1 MTNEQ
6 KKQFKWNIIKL
17 VIGLI
22 LLTISRSYLQKH
34 PAERV
39 SVFSGFEVM
48 IQKADVFIL
57 NILGKN
63 GELSERKYGM
73 EKYYRELIKMAENNK
88 CLDHNV
94 IVELEDLYH
103 DLKKEHKDA
112 LADVLPEYT
121 KKAYEYENIVK
132 NDDC

>member
-1 MTNEQ
+1 M
-6 KKQFKWNIIKL
+6 
-17 VIGLI
+17 IGLI